1 MNKLKRRKRII
12 TILLAISMAF
22 TMNTALYAGEINT
35 DEDSIEASVDSAM
48 EIPETE
54 TEFEDENIYGE
65 IDEKETYVD
74 KESGWVCTTSDNTIA
89 TNSFKKESEFT
100 YLAVISPNHTKY
112 IDDEVEIVNRNGE
125 KEKIKNDYYEG
136 YDVDLRYEGTLASG
150 DLVLSAT
157 EKRVIRSGNN
167 NSITISISA
176 GDLGTSKDG
185 DNKVCIYTRWK
196 EGEGSYTGIGYYC
209 VHFEL
214 QDGLVVK
221 YVYSGTS
228 GHWEVFMEYDDNK
241 PTDPAEVKVDNYI
254 ITYNTKIPYFG
265 KNQKNAI
272 NACGEI
278 TVKDTSTGQVFKA
291 EKIKVVKLKNAPGNQ
306 GPFPTVSN
314 AGIQIVKLYAMD
326 TASKNAAK
334 KITKTI
340 KKATKVKS
348 KQSASEIK
356 LPVIMYPLRLKNEK
370 IKDSVGGAFIDE
382 FVVKGSEKNGKNKY
396 KLEFKIGGKKI
407 SITNGKKDSFK
418 TGTHE
423 VKFDKQNKIL
433 SINSA
438 DVWTGYTGLSGNSIS
453 DKTK

>member
-54 TEFEDENIYGE
+54 TEFEDEDIYGE
-65 IDEKETYVD
+65 LDEKETYVD

-89 TNSFKKESEFT
+89 TNSFNKEGRYSVI
-100 YLAVISPNHTKY
+100 AVISPNH
-112 IDDEVEIVNRNGE
+112 VEHVTG
-125 KEKIKNDYYEG
+125 KEDKGGYVEEWDYYSG
-136 YDVDLRYEGTLASG
+136 HDVNIRYEGTLASE
-150 DLVLSAT
+150 DLILFAT
-157 EKRVIRSGNN
+157 EKRWIGSGRN

-176 GDLGTSKDG
+176 GDIGTSKDG
-185 DNKVCIYTRWK
+185 DNKVIINTRH
-196 EGEGSYTGIGYYC
+196 GADNTGVADDC

-241 PTDPAEVKVDNYI
+241 PTDPADVKVDNYI

-370 IKDSVGGAFIDE
+370 IKDSVGGALIDE